1 MGDASGL
8 VYLWHIETTQL
19 LTTFAGHT
27 GWVWSVAFSPDG
39 NTLASSGGDATIRL
53 WDVNSGQC
61 LQILTGHIGCVW
73 CVAFSPDGQRLASG
87 SDDQTARIWNQQG
100 QCLHILKG
108 HQENIYSV
116 HFSPDNQTLVSGSKD
131 TLVRIW
137 QVSNGNC
144 LGILQ
149 GHTESVRCVRYS
161 PDGQQIASSS
171 HDHSIR
177 LWSDLPAATASPLEL
192 DIYPC
197 DIKVLRGHTNWVWS
211 LAFSPD
217 GTILASGSDDGTL
230 RLWAVQEKQCI
241 NVLNSHGNDIFA
253 IAIVGQRLVSV
264 SRDQA
269 VRLWDLHGQHLKTW
283 RGYSSGIRSLSLSPV
298 CATTSV
304 GDVHMLATGSQ
315 DEIVH
320 LWQVQLSQP
329 LPSLQPTRS
338 FYQATSWLSSVSF
351 HPNGQTLV
359 TNKQDSP
366 SITLWNVQTGYSHEW
381 NSGHAESVKT
391 VLFSPGGDI
400 LASGSFDRTV
410 RLWDT
415 QTHQCL
421 QVLRGHESGIW
432 AIAFNAEG
440 TRLASGSFDHTVRLW
455 DLHGACLQVLRGHT
469 GGIYTLAF
477 HPDGKRLISGSFD
490 CTIRVWSLQS
500 GECLQILPEHTGGV
514 WSLAIS
520 PDGHTLASGGDR
532 TIRLW
537 DLKTGECIK
546 VLHGHTSWISALIF
560 IPPKS
565 SVSQSD
571 MNVSSSIEQILV
583 SGSHDQTIKLWN
595 TQAGECVSTLMANR
609 LYEGMNIQGA
619 MGLTTAQKATLQALG
634 AIS

>member
-1 MGDASGL
+1 
-8 VYLWHIETTQL
+8 
-19 LTTFAGHT
+19 
-27 GWVWSVAFSPDG
+27 
-39 NTLASSGGDATIRL
+39 
-53 WDVNSGQC
+53 
-61 LQILTGHIGCVW
+61 
-73 CVAFSPDGQRLASG
+73 VAFSPDGQRLASG